1 MARRNAS
8 YSTQPHLHKSV
19 ADLAE
24 EYTNLTF
31 TFRQGDTDRRA
42 TDVWNTNVMGKFTC
56 SNENCRKSGW
66 SSKKIAIRIR
76 MYPDRQYNARVYHQR
91 CKKCERLGEL
101 DLDDSY
107 AERVV
112 YWLMKWNDVEME
124 KPSHGGQSKGPHN
137 KKLCEGCK
145 AGHCEE

>member
-1 MARRNAS
+1 VESILLSPILPVYNQPTTLTPYSPIHKSKDTMARRNAS
-8 YSTQPHLHKSV
+8 YSTQSHLHKSV

-42 TDVWNTNVMGKFTC
+42 TDVWNTSVMGKFTC
-56 SNENCRKSGW
+56 SNESCRKSGW

-76 MYPDRQYNARVYHQR
+76 MYPGRQYNARVYHQR

-101 DLDDSY
+101 DLDNSY

-112 YWLMKWNDVEME
+112 YWLMK
-124 KPSHGGQSKGPHN
+124 
-137 KKLCEGCK
+137 
-145 AGHCEE
+145 